1 MFLWNC
7 GSRNCNIACYF
18 IAHPTCSSSPCPF
31 GFPQLSLLSL
41 LNLPWRAGKAGAAAL
56 CCLSDC
62 CGVVFVQ
69 GKVTEQKDH
78 QAGEGG
84 GGSVPLHS
92 VLVAMGGKSL
102 VCMTGFQGVMTF
114 CLGSFR
120 GWIECLY
127 EIRGAGECWDNPEA
141 EQSLQ
146 GWVCGCSGWG
156 VCVMSGFGSVEV
168 LLGCLNSVD
177 WDP

>member
-1 MFLWNC
+1 MF
-7 GSRNCNIACYF
+7 F
-18 IAHPTCSSSPCPF
+18 IPMSFRLSPALPPF
-31 GFPQLSLLSL
+31 PPQLALKGWESRHCRIMLPVWLL
-41 LNLPWRAGKAGAAAL
+41 WG
-56 CCLSDC
+56 CIC
-62 CGVVFVQ
+62 
-69 GKVTEQKDH
+69 
-78 QAGEGG
+78 AGEGHGTKRPPGRGGWG

-114 CLGSFR
+114 CLGFFR